1 MVLSDG
7 NVPQPDWRWAGFTD
21 DPDAN
26 LGVLREMVELMPG
39 DSVIV
44 KATGSSGSRGHTK
57 GTKADFQDNA
67 FAATALLR
75 ASTHSH
81 GSSYL
86 VEELLTGVELSVETL
101 WLDGEMIPLNAVE
114 RPFSDDPEF
123 SVELGHLNPWLGDES
138 AYRAV
143 WDVAERAGRAVGL
156 DNTKGGHI
164 FKVDMIVTDAWPKVL
179 ELTVRLSGGFD
190 SQKTTPAAHG
200 ANYTKGAL
208 LLALRRD
215 WEALPYFAKRWHRHA
230 VAWAAFGPAKGGI
243 IREIRGLEAAGRFGE
258 VITMYSP
265 GDVLPP
271 LTSCTQRVVFVVVS
285 HSSPTDAK
293 NIARYAAGQIQV
305 VVE

>member
-1 MVLSDG
+1 
-7 NVPQPDWRWAGFTD
+7 
-21 DPDAN
+21 
-26 LGVLREMVELMPG
+26 MVELMPG

-138 AYRAV
+138 AY
-143 WDVAERAGRAVGL
+143 VAG
-156 DNTKGGHI
+156 
-164 FKVDMIVTDAWPKVL
+164 
-179 ELTVRLSGGFD
+179 
-190 SQKTTPAAHG
+190 
-200 ANYTKGAL
+200 
-208 LLALRRD
+208 
-215 WEALPYFAKRWHRHA
+215 
-230 VAWAAFGPAKGGI
+230 
-243 IREIRGLEAAGRFGE
+243 
-258 VITMYSP
+258 
-265 GDVLPP
+265 
-271 LTSCTQRVVFVVVS
+271 
-285 HSSPTDAK
+285 
-293 NIARYAAGQIQV
+293 
-305 VVE
+305 